1 MHQDIFTHELEPW
14 RSRGAR
20 IIDVRESDEYT
31 NEHIVGA
38 INLPLSQLEAR
49 AAELSN
55 DLNAPLV
62 IVCRSGSRSR
72 NACEYLSAIG
82 HTKLANLQGGTMA
95 WAREGRSLETGS
107 LTTGANT

>member
-38 INLPLSQLEAR
+38 INLPL
-49 AAELSN
+49 
-55 DLNAPLV
+55 
-62 IVCRSGSRSR
+62 
-72 NACEYLSAIG
+72 
-82 HTKLANLQGGTMA
+82 
-95 WAREGRSLETGS
+95 
-107 LTTGANT
+107 